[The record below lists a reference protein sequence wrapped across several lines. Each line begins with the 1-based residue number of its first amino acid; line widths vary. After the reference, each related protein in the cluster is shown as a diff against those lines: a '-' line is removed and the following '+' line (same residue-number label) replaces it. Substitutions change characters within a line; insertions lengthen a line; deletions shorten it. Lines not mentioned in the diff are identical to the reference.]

1 LRLGLFLS
9 LLLVVYHVA
18 VDVLDY
24 DGDFGGYDF
33 SLLSFGSIL
42 IAVIKLLVENNNK
55 GSKTH
60 WQ

>member
-1 LRLGLFLS
+1 LS